1 MFKIELN
8 KEMLE
13 KKLGVSCSIIG
24 KGSRLPILNENLFR
38 FSAERMEILSN
49 NEEIEIITSMP
60 YELIEGKV
68 LNFVCQGYVIMQ
80 TLKFLKT
87 ETITIQIVSVP
98 NGKLEKVIF
107 GTPKNKK
114 QYEIPCNYDADSFP
128 ADKNEEDNEATPPIV
143 LSGAFLSESFNTV
156 SKIVNTSDIRPAL
169 TGVYIGKIDKHL
181 CIQAFDSK
189 TSSSMFRI
197 KKDME
202 QDFKEVIVPKST
214 LIPMQFFLTSNE
226 VKISV
231 SKDKR
236 KIRFD
241 DGSIVV
247 YSRLIDGKY
256 PDIQRVFNEYIS
268 DNEIKINRQEL
279 LGVVNRC
286 GIFSDMINNS
296 IVLDSRKEAFEISSK
311 DTNFNKSSIEEIE
324 ITSKSDTFKFRTS
337 FNAEMFKTAVS
348 PFSGENIIITQKNDN
363 SGIIITDD
371 KERDYSIHALLMHQ
385 NV

>member
-114 QYEIPCNYDADSFP
+114 QYEIPCNYDAESFP
-128 ADKNEEDNEATPPIV
+128 AEKSEENESVEPMILN
-143 LSGAFLSESFNTV
+143 GAFLTESFNTV
-156 SKIVNTSDIRPAL
+156 SKIVNVSDIRPAL
-169 TGVYIGKIDKHL
+169 TGVFIGKIDKHL

-197 KKDME
+197 KKEIE

-214 LIPMQFFLTSNE
+214 LIPIQFFLTSNE

-231 SKDKR
+231 TKDER
-236 KIRFD
+236 KIKFD
-241 DGSIVV
+241 DNSVTV
-247 YSRLIDGKY
+247 YCRLIDGKY
-256 PDIQRVFNEYIS
+256 PDIDKVFNEYVS

-279 LGVVNRC
+279 LSTVSRC
-286 GIFSDMINNS
+286 GIFSDMINNC
-296 IVLDSRKEAFEISSK
+296 IIFDSRKEAFEISSK
-311 DTNFNKSSIEEIE
+311 DTNFNKASQEEIE
-324 ITSKSDTFKFRTS
+324 IVSKSDTFKFRTG
-337 FNAEMFKTAVS
+337 FNSEMFKTAIS
-348 PFSGENIIITQKNDN
+348 PFSGENIIITQKNGE

-385 NV
+385 NI